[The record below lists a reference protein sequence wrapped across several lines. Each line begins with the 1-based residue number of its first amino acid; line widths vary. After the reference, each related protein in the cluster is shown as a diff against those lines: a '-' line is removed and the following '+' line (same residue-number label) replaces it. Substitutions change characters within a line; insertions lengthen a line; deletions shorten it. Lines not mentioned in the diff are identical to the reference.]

1 MKELLILSGKGGTG
15 KTTIAG
21 AFIKL
26 AQAQAFADCDVDAPN
41 LHLSMELKDEAKVKD
56 FYGMDKAYINQDKCI
71 SCGICKENCK
81 FKAINY
87 DGDKNKYTINPYGC
101 EGCSVC
107 QFLCPEDAI
116 SMEKDVA
123 GQLILYDKNQIFSTA
138 KLKMGSGN
146 SGLLVSE
153 VKKQVKSTNRGIE
166 FSIIDGSPGIGCPV
180 IASITGVD
188 MILLVAEPTISGI
201 SDLMRIIDTAN
212 HFKVPMVLTI
222 NKYDINEDL
231 SKKIEAICRE
241 KEIDF
246 VGKIPYDKKAV
257 EAVNKR
263 LTVVDIDC
271 QAGKSIKK
279 VFDKTMNLF
288 LKNKENE

>member
-1 MKELLILSGKGGTG
+1 MINEIILNKIVDGAIGEKILLHKSKCLRKSNFK
-15 KTTIAG
+15 
-21 AFIKL
+21 
-26 AQAQAFADCDVDAPN
+26 
-41 LHLSMELKDEAKVKD
+41 
-56 FYGMDKAYINQDKCI
+56 DKCQ
-71 SCGICKENCK
+71 SCFE
-81 FKAINY
+81 
-87 DGDKNKYTINPYGC
+87 
-101 EGCSVC
+101 S
-107 QFLCPEDAI
+107 CPEDAI

-123 GQLILYDKNQIFSTA
+123 GQLILYDKEQIFSTA

-212 HFKVPMVLTI
+212 YFKVTMVLTI

-241 KEIDF
+241 KEIGF
-246 VGKIPYDKKAV
+246 VGKIPYDKKAI
-257 EAVNKR
+257 EAVNKG
-263 LTVVDIDC
+263 LTIVDIDC

>member
-81 FKAINY
+81 FEAINY

-123 GQLILYDKNQIFSTA
+123 GQLILYDKEQIFSTA

>member
-87 DGDKNKYTINPYGC
+87 DGHKNKYTINPYGC

-153 VKKQVKSTNRGIE
+153 VKKQVKSTDRDIE
-166 FSIIDGSPGIGCPV
+166 FAIIDGSPGIGCPV

-212 HFKVPMVLTI
+212 YFKVTMVLAI
-222 NKYDINEDL
+222 NKYDINDDL
-231 SKKIEAICRE
+231 SKRIEAICRE

-246 VGKIPYDKKAV
+246 VGKIPYDKKAI
-257 EAVNKR
+257 EAVNKG
-263 LTVVDIDC
+263 LTIVDIDC

-279 VFDKTMNLF
+279 IFDKTMALF
-288 LKNKENE
+288 FKNKENE

>member
-81 FKAINY
+81 FEAINY

-123 GQLILYDKNQIFSTA
+123 GQLILYDKEQIFSTA

-153 VKKQVKSTNRGIE
+153 VKKQIKSTDRSIE
-166 FSIIDGSPGIGCPV
+166 FAIIDGSPGIGCPV

-257 EAVNKR
+257 EAVNKG
-263 LTVVDIDC
+263 LTIVDIDC
-271 QAGKSIKK
+271 QAGKSMKK
-279 VFDKTMNLF
+279 IFDKTMALF
-288 LKNKENE
+288 FKNKENE

>member
-241 KEIDF
+241 KEIGF
-246 VGKIPYDKKAV
+246 VGKIPYDKKAI
-257 EAVNKR
+257 EAVNKG
-263 LTVVDIDC
+263 LTIVDIDC

>member
-81 FKAINY
+81 FEAINY

-123 GQLILYDKNQIFSTA
+123 GQLILYDKEQIFSTA

-257 EAVNKR
+257 EAVNKG
-263 LTVVDIDC
+263 LTIVDIDC